1 MNARVEVHWVAP
13 GAPLPVLPAE
23 GVSVIGITGQPDRE
37 TARLGIRTALRTAL
51 AAHWAVDEDMVE
63 LQSPPG
69 EAPWA
74 LVRLAGAPRR
84 IPLAISHDGDV
95 SVGAFAAG
103 NAVGIDISQVVPV
116 PDWEAVAR
124 DYLGLEVVRALGA
137 LPAVE
142 RDAAFARAWSG
153 HEARLKYFGLQ
164 LEEWSAERAAGLL
177 DCRCVDL
184 AVPAGYVG
192 FITLA
197 LTTGLAS

>member
-1 MNARVEVHWVAP
+1 MSARVEVHWVGAAAP
-13 GAPLPVLPAE
+13 APPAE
-23 GVSVIGITGQPDRE
+23 GVTVIGIDGQPDRE
-37 TARLGIRTALRTAL
+37 TARRGIRAALRTAL
-51 AAHWAVDEDMVE
+51 ATHWAVGEDMVE

-84 IPLAISHDGDV
+84 IPLAISHDGGL

-124 DYLGLEVVRALGA
+124 DYLGPDVAGALGA
-137 LPAVE
+137 LPAAQ
-142 RDAAFARAWSG
+142 RDAVFARAWSE

-164 LEEWSAERAAGLL
+164 LEEWSAERAAGLR
-177 DCRCVDL
+177 DCRCLAL
-184 AVPAGYVG
+184 AVPDGYVG
-192 FITLA
+192 CLA
-197 LTTGLAS
+197 LAPAGI

>member
-1 MNARVEVHWVAP
+1 MSARVEVHWVGAVAP
-13 GAPLPVLPAE
+13 ALPAE
-23 GVSVIGITGQPDRE
+23 GVTVIGITGQPDRE
-37 TARLGIRTALRTAL
+37 TARLGIRAALRMVL
-51 AAHWAVDEDMVE
+51 AAHWAVGEDMVE

-69 EAPWA
+69 AAPSA

-103 NAVGIDISQVVPV
+103 NAVGIDISQVVAV

-124 DYLGLEVVRALGA
+124 DYLGPAVVQALAA

-177 DCRCVDL
+177 ECRCLELD
-184 AVPAGYVG
+184 VPAGYVG
-192 FITLA
+192 FLA
-197 LTTGLAS
+197 LGPAGL

>member
-1 MNARVEVHWVAP
+1 MNTRIDVHWVDAAVP
-13 GAPLPVLPAE
+13 ALPAE
-23 GVSVIGITGQPDRE
+23 GVTVIGIDGQSDRD
-37 TARLGIRTALRTAL
+37 TARQAIRAALRTAL

-69 EAPWA
+69 EAPSA

-84 IPLAISHDGDV
+84 IPLAISHDGAL

-124 DYLGLEVVRALGA
+124 DYLG
-137 LPAVE
+137 PDAVE
-142 RDAAFARAWSG
+142 ALAALRPAQRDAAFARAWSA

-164 LEEWSAERAAGLL
+164 LEEWNTEHAARLR
-177 DCRCVDL
+177 DCRCLEL
-184 AVPAGYVG
+184 AVPDGYVG
-192 FITLA
+192 FLA
-197 LTTGLAS
+197 LAAP